1 MNFELFISGRINGSN
16 ENRFSRPLIRVAV
29 AGIALGLAVMI
40 VAIAIVTG
48 FQQQIRNKVIG
59 FGAHIQIAHFDS
71 NNSFEFSPV
80 NNNQPFIKIL
90 QKTKGISHIQAFGTK
105 AGMIKTKD
113 QIQGMVLKG
122 VDKDF
127 DWSFFKDK
135 LVEGKLFRVGD
146 TVANDSVIISK
157 SLANLLNLRTGENMR
172 MYFIVDNKA
181 RGRRFVISGIYDTGL
196 EEFDLMY
203 IYGDIG
209 QIRKLNGWSKTQV
222 SGFEVFIDD
231 FKQLDQMAGVVNEAT
246 GFDLKTRTIRELYPQ
261 MFDWL
266 DLQDMN
272 VIIILVL
279 MVLVAAITMISTLLI
294 LILER
299 TQMIGTLKALGA
311 SDRSVQRIFLYQA
324 AFILGRGLLWG
335 NVTGISL
342 CLIQL
347 QWGIMKL
354 PTASYFVS
362 VVPINLGLIPLLLI
376 NSGTLIICMLML
388 VLPSYIVS
396 RVSPIKAI
404 RFN

>member
-1 MNFELFISGRINGSN
+1 MNFELFISGRINGSSDN
-16 ENRFSRPLIRVAV
+16 KFSQPLIRVAV

-40 VAIAIVTG
+40 IAVAIVTG

-59 FGAHIQIAHFDS
+59 FGAHIQVAYFDS
-71 NNSFEFSPV
+71 NNSFEFKPV
-80 NNNQPFIKIL
+80 DRNQSFVKTL
-90 QKTKGISHIQAFGTK
+90 QHTPGIRHVQAFGTK

-113 QIQGMVLKG
+113 QIQGVVFKG
-122 VDKDF
+122 IDTDF

-135 LVEGKLFRVGD
+135 LVQGSIFRVSD
-146 TVANDSVIISK
+146 TAASDSVIISK
-157 SLANLLNLRTGENMR
+157 SLSKLLNVHVGENLR

-196 EEFDLMY
+196 AEFDMMY

-209 QIRKLNGWSKTQV
+209 QIRKLNGWSNSQV
-222 SGFEVFIDD
+222 SGFEVFIND
-231 FKQLDQMAGVVNEAT
+231 FSQLDNMAAKVNEAT
-246 GFDLKTRTIRELYPQ
+246 GFDLKTQTIRELYPQ

-272 VIIILVL
+272 VIIILTL
-279 MVLVAAITMISTLLI
+279 MVLVSAITMISTLLI

-311 SDRSVQRIFLYQA
+311 NDISVRKIFLYQA

-335 NVTGISL
+335 NIVGISL
-342 CLIQL
+342 CLAQL
-347 QWGIMKL
+347 QWGIIKL
-354 PTASYFVS
+354 PQASYFVS
-362 VVPINLGLIPLLLI
+362 VVPINLSLIHLAII
-376 NSGTLIICMLML
+376 NTGTLIVCMLML
-388 VLPSYIVS
+388 VLPSYVIS
-396 RVSPIKAI
+396 RITPIKAI

>member
-1 MNFELFISGRINGSN
+1 MNFELFISGRINGSSDN
-16 ENRFSRPLIRVAV
+16 KFSQPLIRVAV

-40 VAIAIVTG
+40 IAVAIVTG

-59 FGAHIQIAHFDS
+59 FGAHIQVAYFDS
-71 NNSFEFSPV
+71 NNSFEFKPV
-80 NNNQPFIKIL
+80 DRNQPFVKTL
-90 QKTKGISHIQAFGTK
+90 QHTAGIRHVQAFGTK

-113 QIQGMVLKG
+113 QIQGVVLKG
-122 VDKDF
+122 IDTDF

-135 LVEGKLFRVGD
+135 LVQGSIFRVRD
-146 TVANDSVIISK
+146 TAAGDSVIISK
-157 SLANLLNLRTGENMR
+157 SLSKLLNVHVGENLR

-196 EEFDLMY
+196 AEFDMMY

-209 QIRKLNGWSKTQV
+209 QIRKLNGWSNSQV
-222 SGFEVFIDD
+222 SGFEVFIND
-231 FKQLDQMAGVVNEAT
+231 FSQLDDMAAKVNEAT
-246 GFDLKTRTIRELYPQ
+246 GFDLKTQTIRELYPQ

-272 VIIILVL
+272 VIIILTL
-279 MVLVAAITMISTLLI
+279 MVLVSAITMISTLLI

-311 SDRSVQRIFLYQA
+311 NDTSVRKIFLYQA

-335 NVTGISL
+335 NIVGISL
-342 CLIQL
+342 CLVQL

-354 PTASYFVS
+354 PQASYFVS
-362 VVPINLGLIPLLLI
+362 VVPINLSLIHLAII
-376 NSGTLIICMLML
+376 NAGTLIVCMLML
-388 VLPSYIVS
+388 VVPSYVIS
-396 RVSPIKAI
+396 RITPIKAI

>member
-16 ENRFSRPLIRVAV
+16 ENRFSKPLIRVAI

-40 VAIAIVTG
+40 VAVAIVTG

-59 FGAHIQIAHFDS
+59 FGAHIQIARFDS

-80 NNNQPFIKIL
+80 ERNQPFVNTL
-90 QKTKGISHIQAFGTK
+90 QKTNGISHIQAFGTK
-105 AGMIKTKD
+105 AGIIKTKD

-135 LVEGKLFRVGD
+135 LVEGKVFRVGD
-146 TVANDSVIISK
+146 TVANDSVIISR
-157 SLANLLNLRTGENMR
+157 SLANLLNLKTGENMR

-181 RGRRFVISGIYDTGL
+181 RGRKFVISGIYDTGL

-203 IYGDIG
+203 IYGDIRTI
-209 QIRKLNGWSKTQV
+209 QKLNGWNPNQV
-222 SGFEVFIDD
+222 SGFEVFIKD
-231 FKQLDQMAGVVNEAT
+231 FKQLDQMAAVVNDAT

-266 DLQDMN
+266 ELQDMN

-324 AFILGRGLLWG
+324 AFILTRGLIWG
-335 NVTGISL
+335 NITGVVL
-342 CLIQL
+342 CLIQQ
-347 QWGIMKL
+347 QWGIIKL

-362 VVPINLGLIPLLLI
+362 VVPINLNILHLFFL
-376 NSGTLIICMLML
+376 NAGTLIICMMML

>member
-1 MNFELFISGRINGSN
+1 MAI
-16 ENRFSRPLIRVAV
+16 

-40 VAIAIVTG
+40 VAVAIVTG

-80 NNNQPFIKIL
+80 ERNQPFVNTL
-90 QKTKGISHIQAFGTK
+90 QKTNGISHIQAFGTK

-113 QIQGMVLKG
+113 QIQGIVLKG
-122 VDKDF
+122 VDTDF

-135 LVEGKLFRVGD
+135 LVEGNVFRVGD
-146 TVANDSVIISK
+146 TTANDSVIISK
-157 SLANLLNLRTGENMR
+157 SLANLLNLKTGENLR
-172 MYFIVDNKA
+172 MYFIVDNHA

-203 IYGDIG
+203 IYGDIRTI
-209 QIRKLNGWSKTQV
+209 QKLNGWTPTQV
-222 SGFEVFIDD
+222 SGFEVFIKD
-231 FKQLDQMAGVVNEAT
+231 FKQLDQMANMVNDAT
-246 GFDLKTRTIRELYPQ
+246 GLDLKTRTIRELYPQ

-266 DLQDMN
+266 ELQDMN

-311 SDRSVQRIFLYQA
+311 RDRSVQRIFLYQA

-335 NVTGISL
+335 NVVGITL
-342 CLIQL
+342 CLTQ
-347 QWGIMKL
+347 QYFGIMKL
-354 PTASYFVS
+354 PTESYFVS
-362 VVPINLGLIPLLLI
+362 VVPINLSIINLLLI
-376 NSGTLIICMLML
+376 NAGTLFICMLML

-396 RVSPIKAI
+396 RVSPIRAI

>member
-1 MNFELFISGRINGSN
+1 LNFELFISGRINGSN
-16 ENRFSRPLIRVAV
+16 ENRFSKPLIRVAI

-40 VAIAIVTG
+40 VAVAIVTG

-59 FGAHIQIAHFDS
+59 FGAHIQIARFDS

-80 NNNQPFIKIL
+80 ERNQPFVNTL
-90 QKTKGISHIQAFGTK
+90 QKTNGISHIQAFGTK
-105 AGMIKTKD
+105 AGIIKTKD

-135 LVEGKLFRVGD
+135 LVEGKVFRVGD
-146 TVANDSVIISK
+146 TVANDSVIISR
-157 SLANLLNLRTGENMR
+157 SLANLLILKTGENMR

-181 RGRRFVISGIYDTGL
+181 RGRKFVISGIYDTGL

-203 IYGDIG
+203 IYGDIRTI
-209 QIRKLNGWSKTQV
+209 QKLNGWNPNQV
-222 SGFEVFIDD
+222 SGFEVFIKD
-231 FKQLDQMAGVVNEAT
+231 FKQLDQMAAVVNDAT

-266 DLQDMN
+266 ELQDMN

-324 AFILGRGLLWG
+324 AFILTRGLIWG
-335 NVTGISL
+335 NITGVVL
-342 CLIQL
+342 CLIQQ
-347 QWGIMKL
+347 QWGIIKL

-362 VVPINLGLIPLLLI
+362 VVPINLNILHLFFL
-376 NSGTLIICMLML
+376 NAGTLIICVMML

>member
-16 ENRFSRPLIRVAV
+16 ENRFSKPLIRVAI

-40 VAIAIVTG
+40 VAVAIVTG

-59 FGAHIQIAHFDS
+59 FGAHIQIARFDS

-80 NNNQPFIKIL
+80 ERNQPFVNTL
-90 QKTKGISHIQAFGTK
+90 QKTNGISHIQAFGTK
-105 AGMIKTKD
+105 AGIIKTKD

-135 LVEGKLFRVGD
+135 LIEGHAFRVGD
-146 TVANDSVIISK
+146 TVANDSVIISR
-157 SLANLLNLRTGENMR
+157 SLANLLNLKTGENMR

-181 RGRRFVISGIYDTGL
+181 RGRKFVISGIYDTGL

-203 IYGDIG
+203 IYGDIRTI
-209 QIRKLNGWSKTQV
+209 QKLNGWNPNQV
-222 SGFEVFIDD
+222 SGFEVFIKD
-231 FKQLDQMAGVVNEAT
+231 FKQLDQMAAVVNDAT

-266 DLQDMN
+266 ELQDMN

-324 AFILGRGLLWG
+324 AFILTRGLIWG
-335 NVTGISL
+335 NITGVVL
-342 CLIQL
+342 CLIQQ
-347 QWGIMKL
+347 QWGIIKL

-362 VVPINLGLIPLLLI
+362 VVPINLNILHLFFL
-376 NSGTLIICMLML
+376 NAGTLIICMMML

>member
-1 MNFELFISGRINGSN
+1 
-16 ENRFSRPLIRVAV
+16 VAV

-40 VAIAIVTG
+40 VAVAIVTG

-59 FGAHIQIAHFDS
+59 FGAHIQIAYFDS
-71 NNSFEFSPV
+71 NNSFEFKPV
-80 NNNQPFIKIL
+80 ERNQSFIKTL
-90 QKTKGISHIQAFGTK
+90 QKTNGIRHIQAFGTK
-105 AGMIKTKD
+105 AGIIKTKD
-113 QIQGMVLKG
+113 QIQGVVLKG
-122 VDKDF
+122 VDSDF

-135 LVEGKLFRVGD
+135 LVAGSTFRVSD
-146 TVANDSVIISK
+146 TAANDSIIISK
-157 SLANLLNLRTGENMR
+157 SLASLLNLHVGENLR
-172 MYFIVDNKA
+172 MYFIVDNNT
-181 RGRRFVISGIYDTGL
+181 RGRKFVISGIYDTGL
-196 EEFDLMY
+196 AEFDLMY

-222 SGFEVFIDD
+222 SGFEVFIKD
-231 FKQLDQMAGVVNEAT
+231 FKQLDEMASKVNDVT
-246 GFDLKTRTIRELYPQ
+246 GFDLKTQTIKELYPQ

-272 VIIILVL
+272 VIIILAL

-311 SDRSVQRIFLYQA
+311 SDTSVRKIFLYQA

-335 NVTGISL
+335 NVIGIIL
-342 CLIQL
+342 CLAQQ

-354 PTASYFVS
+354 PQESYFVS
-362 VVPINLGLIPLLLI
+362 VVPINLSIIHLAII
-376 NSGTLIICMLML
+376 NVCTLTVCMLML
-388 VLPSYIVS
+388 VLPSYVIS
-396 RVSPIKAI
+396 RISPIKAI

>member
-1 MNFELFISGRINGSN
+1 LNFELFISGRINGSN

-40 VAIAIVTG
+40 VAVAIVTG

-80 NNNQPFIKIL
+80 DRNQAFVNIL
-90 QKTKGISHIQAFGTK
+90 QKTRGISHIQAFGTK

-127 DWSFFKDK
+127 DWTFFKDK
-135 LVEGKLFRVGD
+135 LVEGRLFHVGD
-146 TVANDSVIISK
+146 TMANDSVIISR
-157 SLANLLNLRTGENMR
+157 SLANLLNLTTGGSMR

-181 RGRRFVISGIYDTGL
+181 RGRKFVISGIYDTGL

-203 IYGDIG
+203 IYGDIR
-209 QIRKLNGWSKTQV
+209 QIRKLNGWTPTEV

-231 FKQLDQMAGVVNEAT
+231 FKQLDQMAAVVNEAT

-266 DLQDMN
+266 ELQDMN
-272 VIIILVL
+272 VIIILIL

-324 AFILGRGLLWG
+324 AFILGRGLFWG
-335 NVTGISL
+335 NITGIL
-342 CLIQL
+342 ICLIQL
-347 QWGIMKL
+347 HWGVMKL

-362 VVPINLGLIPLLLI
+362 VVPINLGILPLLLL
-376 NSGTLIICMLML
+376 NAGTLFICMLML

>member
-1 MNFELFISGRINGSN
+1 MNFEFFISGRINGSSDN
-16 ENRFSRPLIRVAV
+16 KFSQPLIRVAV

-40 VAIAIVTG
+40 IAVAIVTG

-59 FGAHIQIAHFDS
+59 FGAHIQVAYFDS
-71 NNSFEFSPV
+71 NNSFEFKPV
-80 NNNQPFIKIL
+80 DRNQPFVKTL
-90 QKTKGISHIQAFGTK
+90 QHTAGIRHVQAFGTK

-113 QIQGMVLKG
+113 QIQGVVFKG
-122 VDKDF
+122 IDTDF

-135 LVEGKLFRVGD
+135 LVQGSLFRVSD
-146 TVANDSVIISK
+146 TAASDSVIISK
-157 SLANLLNLRTGENMR
+157 SLSKLLNVHVGENLR
-172 MYFIVDNKA
+172 MYFIVDNQA

-196 EEFDLMY
+196 AEFDLMY

-209 QIRKLNGWSKTQV
+209 QIRKLNGWSNAQV
-222 SGFEVFIDD
+222 SGFEVFINDFSRLDD
-231 FKQLDQMAGVVNEAT
+231 MAAKVNEAT
-246 GFDLKTRTIRELYPQ
+246 GFDLKTQTIRELYPQ

-272 VIIILVL
+272 VIIILTL
-279 MVLVAAITMISTLLI
+279 MVLVSAITMISTLLI

-311 SDRSVQRIFLYQA
+311 NDTSVRKIFLYQA

-335 NVTGISL
+335 NIVGISL
-342 CLIQL
+342 CLVQL

-354 PTASYFVS
+354 PQASYFVS
-362 VVPINLGLIPLLLI
+362 VVPINLSLIHLAII
-376 NSGTLIICMLML
+376 NAGTLIVCMLML
-388 VLPSYIVS
+388 VVPSYVIS
-396 RVSPIKAI
+396 RITPIKAI

>member
-16 ENRFSRPLIRVAV
+16 ENRFSKPLIRVAI

-40 VAIAIVTG
+40 VAVAIVTG

-59 FGAHIQIAHFDS
+59 FGAHIQIARFDS

-80 NNNQPFIKIL
+80 ERNQPFVNTL
-90 QKTKGISHIQAFGTK
+90 QKTNGISHIQAFGTK
-105 AGMIKTKD
+105 AGIIKTKD

-135 LVEGKLFRVGD
+135 LVEGKVFRVGD
-146 TVANDSVIISK
+146 TVANDSVIISR
-157 SLANLLNLRTGENMR
+157 SLANLLILKTGENMR

-181 RGRRFVISGIYDTGL
+181 RGRKFVISGIYDTGL

-203 IYGDIG
+203 IYGDIRTI
-209 QIRKLNGWSKTQV
+209 QKLNGWNPNQV
-222 SGFEVFIDD
+222 SGFEVFIKD
-231 FKQLDQMAGVVNEAT
+231 FKQLDQMAAVVNDAT

-266 DLQDMN
+266 ELQDMN

-324 AFILGRGLLWG
+324 AFILTRGLIWG
-335 NVTGISL
+335 NITGVVL
-342 CLIQL
+342 CLIQQ
-347 QWGIMKL
+347 QWGIIKL

-362 VVPINLGLIPLLLI
+362 VVPINLNILHLFFL
-376 NSGTLIICMLML
+376 NAGTLIICVMML